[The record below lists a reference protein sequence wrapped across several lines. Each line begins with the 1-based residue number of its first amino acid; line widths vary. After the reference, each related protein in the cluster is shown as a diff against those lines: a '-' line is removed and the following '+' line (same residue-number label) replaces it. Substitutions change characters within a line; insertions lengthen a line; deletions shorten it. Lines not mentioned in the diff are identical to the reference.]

1 MLTYSKLRNIEQS
14 EKMSSSLT
22 SVGIDFYQ
30 EALEYIRE
38 IEEKIEEER
47 LKDPAS
53 RKLLLL
59 SDELRNTKRVLNNI
73 FERREK
79 KIIMA
84 ALLAARM
91 EKKAPENMTREEKI
105 FYESLVELLKE
116 NRKKIFEA
124 RKKETLT
131 IRILK
136 DLPQFMGNDMKKY
149 RLQKEDVIS
158 LPVDVAKILIERE
171 AAEEIKATL

>member
-38 IEEKIEEER
+38 LEEKIEEER

-105 FYESLVELLKE
+105 F
-116 NRKKIFEA
+116 
-124 RKKETLT
+124 
-131 IRILK
+131 
-136 DLPQFMGNDMKKY
+136 
-149 RLQKEDVIS
+149 
-158 LPVDVAKILIERE
+158 
-171 AAEEIKATL
+171 